1 MSLAFFS
8 VSNINQFQYLMF
20 RPLYWFGQGTTPNL
34 NPSLSLADEPQYS
47 NNDTTVTVNL
57 KNYKWSNGEA
67 VTATDVMFWMNML
80 HAEKANWAAYA
91 PGGSNIPDNVK
102 NITID
107 SPTQLT
113 FQLTGSFNTYWY
125 TYNQLS
131 QITPLPLAWDTTS
144 ATGASGSGGC
154 AEGAYGTVDT
164 QCAAVYTFLS
174 NQAGYNPSNPKGA
187 NNSLSTYATN
197 PLWQVVDG
205 PWRLTHFDATGNVTM
220 VPNPSYS
227 GPTKPTLKSF
237 QELPYTSDT
246 SEYNAIVGGKVNV
259 GYLPTQ
265 DVTGSTSN
273 PLKAGPNN
281 PRLTNFALTP
291 LYSWSINY
299 FPYNFN
305 STGDGGNAGKI
316 FNQLYFRQAFQYLVD
331 QPLYIEK
338 LNHGYGVG
346 TYGPVPVVPQNAF
359 ASSYEKANPYPYN
372 PDRAKSL
379 LTSHGWKLVPNG
391 TSTCEKPGSSTTEC
405 GAGIPS
411 GAKLAF
417 QLQYATGTTVVTN
430 TMNAEK
436 SSWAQAGINV
446 SLSSA
451 SFNTVI
457 GNATP
462 CPTGCSWQLENWG
475 AGWIFAPDYYP
486 TGEEIFQTGAGS
498 NSGNYSNTTNDANIK
513 ATNVSDQSL
522 TTYQNYLAQQLPVV
536 FQPNYPSAL
545 VEIQHGLGGVTPLN
559 VYWQLN
565 PENWRW
571 SN

>member
-1 MSLAFFS
+1 
-8 VSNINQFQYLMF
+8 
-20 RPLYWFGQGTTPNL
+20 
-34 NPSLSLADEPQYS
+34 
-47 NNDTTVTVNL
+47 
-57 KNYKWSNGEA
+57 
-67 VTATDVMFWMNML
+67 
-80 HAEKANWAAYA
+80 
-91 PGGSNIPDNVK
+91 
-102 NITID
+102 
-107 SPTQLT
+107 
-113 FQLTGSFNTYWY
+113 
-125 TYNQLS
+125 
-131 QITPLPLAWDTTS
+131 
-144 ATGASGSGGC
+144 
-154 AEGAYGTVDT
+154 
-164 QCAAVYTFLS
+164 
-174 NQAGYNPSNPKGA
+174 
-187 NNSLSTYATN
+187 
-197 PLWQVVDG
+197 
-205 PWRLTHFDATGNVTM
+205 
-220 VPNPSYS
+220 
-227 GPTKPTLKSF
+227 
-237 QELPYTSDT
+237 
-246 SEYNAIVGGKVNV
+246 
-259 GYLPTQ
+259 
-265 DVTGSTSN
+265 
-273 PLKAGPNN
+273 
-281 PRLTNFALTP
+281 
-291 LYSWSINY
+291 
-299 FPYNFN
+299 
-305 STGDGGNAGKI
+305 
-316 FNQLYFRQAFQYLVD
+316 VD